1 MVLPL
6 QLKVIKMDREL
17 ELELLVLL
25 RGYIE
30 DITGHE
36 CIAYIEDDDI
46 LISCGSTRILTDK
59 VIFTDVM
66 GDLVTFHSDG
76 FIYRRE

>member
-1 MVLPL
+1 MVSTL
-6 QLKVIKMDREL
+6 DREL

-59 VIFTDVM
+59 VIFMDVC
-66 GDLVTFHSDG
+66 GDLVDFHADG
-76 FIYRRE
+76 FIYRCE